1 MKPVCAQV
9 VENLLGRKP
18 TKGELDSIE
27 TRIYSSMQ
35 ELQAKDPGAWRA
47 KTRDQRLQEAAT
59 LARQKTVADVARA
72 HSNTFRDMEIKADQ
86 LRRLES
92 YAPGTKKD
100 QGQLKS
106 LRQRAVYDA
115 QMRGGDVSVE
125 VKRKAIFRDFA
136 RDLDDVGGKG
146 KVWGLI
152 QDPIEQKNL
161 MKALRGEPTGKP
173 EVDAAGLQI
182 KQVLDKAFTQMQD
195 AGIHINAL
203 EDWHTPQPW
212 AWEKVGADREQFV
225 KDALDAVNPDRYL
238 NQDGSPMNPAQ
249 IEKVIRA
256 SAETLGTN
264 GSNKRGEKQGT
275 GFSGTVG
282 GSRNAPRQLHFKD
295 ADSYMSMMDKY
306 GSADNVYSMLNHHLN
321 GVARDIAAARSFG
334 RDADNFFPQ
343 LVEKGFANDAA
354 NVHGKTPEARKKN
367 LQALEK
373 LKIRTLKEWQAM
385 RQPDHPGS
393 MPGWAKVS
401 QAIRGVAGATLLG
414 SSTLAAIP
422 DLQMALGYTRLQG
435 VARSTILGN
444 IAHGFKPTPENVKR
458 ISRLGVVVNG
468 LETAANR
475 FGGEELGPKSVRFM
489 NHAVHVASGL
499 RMWDRGMTHG
509 VSASIF
515 DMLGDHAS
523 KTDYSALDT
532 KTKAYLDSRGVTE
545 AHWKTWQASELDT
558 GVNGGNTMLTP
569 DNIYAIP
576 DDTLRPLAEQ
586 RLQKMDGQFKQEADA
601 RDARTQQEIDWV
613 QKRVAKFDDL
623 RTRVKTTL
631 DAMKARAS
639 VKDGHAQGVAD
650 VRADQLRAQ
659 VDKAGVETDIA
670 RYLGTDK
677 TQVRARMFLEAV
689 EEGAA
694 LDRQVVSERTHPD
707 NKSDAIVEK
716 FSNTPAIGEK
726 MNALIQRYGS
736 DVGAKAETLGRRQ
749 GKAEARIAEAQ
760 RNLDRVA
767 KDRSGAIDDKAK
779 DFAKRIDAHLDELTD
794 FTKRMQENATK
805 RRELNDAFEQ
815 RFQQEIDRETRNL
828 KAEAA
833 QQLIS
838 VGVNEAQAGARGGS
852 GSSIA
857 DQVQMR
863 LDPGDR
869 GTLQHEM
876 MSWLLFL
883 KQTPLGIFKTHMF
896 DVPNGMADWKS
907 AWAYRAKFMAG
918 SAALGALSLE
928 LKNLVMGNDPE
939 DLTSPKALGK
949 VLIASGGLGMYGDFM
964 FGDKGDHKNGA
975 LAKFLGPGATMIEDA
990 MNLAYNAKD
999 AIKGVAGAETA
1010 PGETVKPD
1018 QLGAQALQFA
1028 RNYAAP
1034 FTRIWYLKA
1043 AFNHMVYEQ
1052 ALNNLSPGYSQRVQ
1066 QRMAQR
1072 GQSSWWGSGET
1083 LPSRTPNA
1091 AAAVGANQP

>member
-1 MKPVCAQV
+1 MKPACALV
-9 VENLLGRKP
+9 VEKLLGRKP

-35 ELQAKDPGAWRA
+35 ELQAKDPAAWRA

-86 LRRLES
+86 LKRLES
-92 YAPGTKKD
+92 FAPGTKKD

-106 LRQRAVYDA
+106 LRQRAIYDA

-136 RDLDDVGGKG
+136 RDIDDVGGKG
-146 KVWGLI
+146 KLWGLI

-161 MKALRGEPTGKP
+161 MKAIRSEPTGKP
-173 EVDAAGLQI
+173 EVDAAGAQI
-182 KQVLDKAFTQMQD
+182 RQVLDKALTQMQD
-195 AGIHINAL
+195 AGIHISAL

-238 NQDGSPMNPAQ
+238 NQDGSPMNQAQ
-249 IEKVIRA
+249 IEKMIRA

-264 GSNKRGEKQGT
+264 GSNKRAEKQGT

-295 ADSYMSMMDKY
+295 ADSYMRMMDKY

-343 LVEKGFANDAA
+343 LVEKGFAADAA
-354 NVHGKTPEARKKN
+354 NVHGKDPEARKKN
-367 LQALEK
+367 LQKLEK

-401 QAIRGVAGATLLG
+401 QTIRGVAGATLLG

-444 IAHGFKPTPENVKR
+444 IAHGFKPTAENR
-458 ISRLGVVVNG
+458 RMISRLGVVVDG

-475 FGGEELGPKSVRFM
+475 FGSEELGPKAVRFM

-523 KTDYSALDT
+523 KTDYSALDAKT
-532 KTKAYLDSRGVTE
+532 KTYLDSRGVTE

-558 GVNGGNTMLTP
+558 GVNGNNTMLTP
-569 DNIYAIP
+569 DNIYATP
-576 DDTLRPLAEQ
+576 DAKLQALAEQ
-586 RLQKMDGQFKQEADA
+586 RVQAREGKVSPDA
-601 RDARTQQEIDWV
+601 TAKEI
-613 QKRVAKFDDL
+613 
-623 RTRVKTTL
+623 
-631 DAMKARAS
+631 
-639 VKDGHAQGVAD
+639 
-650 VRADQLRAQ
+650 
-659 VDKAGVETDIA
+659 
-670 RYLGTDK
+670 
-677 TQVRARMFLEAV
+677 
-689 EEGAA
+689 
-694 LDRQVVSERTHPD
+694 
-707 NKSDAIVEK
+707 
-716 FSNTPAIGEK
+716 
-726 MNALIQRYGS
+726 
-736 DVGAKAETLGRRQ
+736 
-749 GKAEARIAEAQ
+749 
-760 RNLDRVA
+760 
-767 KDRSGAIDDKAK
+767 
-779 DFAKRIDAHLDELTD
+779 
-794 FTKRMQENATK
+794 
-805 RRELNDAFEQ
+805 
-815 RFQQEIDRETRNL
+815 RNL

-838 VGVNEAQAGARGGS
+838 IGVNEAQAGARGGS

-857 DQVQMR
+857 DQVAMR

-928 LKNLVMGNDPE
+928 LKNIVMGNDPE
-939 DLTSPKALGK
+939 DLTTPKALGK

-990 MNLAYNAKD
+990 LNLAYNAKD
-999 AIKGVAGAETA
+999 AGKSAAGAEMA

-1018 QLGAQALQFA
+1018 QLGAQVLQFA

-1034 FTRIWYLKA
+1034 FSRIWYLKA

-1072 GQSSWWGSGET
+1072 NQSSWWGSGEMAPT
-1083 LPSRTPNA
+1083 RAPNP
-1091 AAAVGANQP
+1091 AAAVGQNQP